1 MLSFNE
7 SLFFSDWDT
16 WNHTQRY
23 LKSVHNNPNLDQT
36 HLILGLIM
44 TANLLELPNPF
55 AALYRQSVQ
64 WTEHRGDVI
73 SVIHVAEEAYSS
85 ILY

>member
-1 MLSFNE
+1 MLGFNE

-16 WNHTQRY
+16 WSHTQSY
-23 LKSVHNNPNLDQT
+23 LKSIHNNPNLDQT

-44 TANLLELPNPF
+44 TANLLESCIILLL
-55 AALYRQSVQ
+55 LYI
-64 WTEHRGDVI
+64 WTEDRGDVI

-85 ILY
+85 ILN